1 MSPSAVVSSKVKY
14 QIIDK
19 ATSRV
24 LNNENSMA
32 KAALFIVKDFCSK
45 NPGITLVDLQKI
57 FSSVPSHTAPGI
69 NIIESEGSVM
79 AYKKRHP
86 ADKLMRFLEKYPITL
101 ADGTV
106 IMVSNQWAATG
117 VKENFSAFKK
127 VAEDVGYIIK

>member
-1 MSPSAVVSSKVKY
+1 
-14 QIIDK
+14 
-19 ATSRV
+19 
-24 LNNENSMA
+24 
-32 KAALFIVKDFCSK
+32 
-45 NPGITLVDLQKI
+45 
-57 FSSVPSHTAPGI
+57 
-69 NIIESEGSVM
+69 M